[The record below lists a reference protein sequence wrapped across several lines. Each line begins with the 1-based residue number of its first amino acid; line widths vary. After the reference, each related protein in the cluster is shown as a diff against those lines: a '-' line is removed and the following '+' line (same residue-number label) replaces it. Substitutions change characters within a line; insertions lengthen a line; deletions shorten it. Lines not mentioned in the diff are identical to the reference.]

1 MPIRLA
7 DIYKDS
13 KTVTFE
19 YDNEKVTVEYR
30 HKKLTPVNRVAL
42 MAGSE
47 FFHER
52 KPAAKPSKGRKGQD
66 TGQDNGLPWRDV
78 MDGNERYYGLLAEIL
93 VGWDVLDEEGQPL
106 PVTVEWLEML
116 PQDFL
121 SEMIA
126 ALITDGRA
134 NPTKGENSPGT

>member
-19 YDNEKVTVEYR
+19 YEGSEVTVEYR

-47 FFHER
+47 FFQER
-52 KPAAKPSKGRKGQD
+52 KPATKPGKGKKPQE
-66 TGQDNGLPWRDV
+66 TGLSWRDV
-78 MDGNERYYGLLAEIL
+78 MDGNERFYGLVAEII
-93 VGWDVLDEEGQPL
+93 VSWDVLDEEGQPL
-106 PVTVEWLEML
+106 PVTVEWLGML

-121 SEMIA
+121 SGMIV
-126 ALITDGRA
+126 ALIADGRA